1 MRFFACVDKI
11 VGVSGSLGVHLPVE
25 DVTLKIV
32 EVVTA
37 DYEFEQRTIL
47 YKDDITR
54 AEIEAIVRQ
63 RCTIMSRGSTSAKN
77 RNVGQ
82 ALVANKPARRNR
94 KQQGNGKGVAGK
106 GASGGVAVTKTT
118 KTAVRRMG
126 RGSSTTCVTSATV
139 AWSQDIDGLTAR
151 RKSSPSRRSLRTA
164 LVIL

>member
-1 MRFFACVDKI
+1 MEEKEDPMRFFACVDKI

-63 RCTIMSRGSTSAKN
+63 RYTIMSRNTSMKD
-77 RNVGQ
+77 RI
-82 ALVANKPARRNR
+82 
-94 KQQGNGKGVAGK
+94 
-106 GASGGVAVTKTT
+106 
-118 KTAVRRMG
+118 VR
-126 RGSSTTCVTSATV
+126 
-139 AWSQDIDGLTAR
+139 
-151 RKSSPSRRSLRTA
+151 
-164 LVIL
+164 